1 MATLV
6 RGRRSVGLAIFG
18 IFGWMLMLLSQ
29 NGAAMIFKK
38 KLYFGGIIPFKI
50 PLRGQI
56 FEAVS
61 RDSRGDVGSVVV
73 GGAFAAVDRHLHS
86 N

>member
-1 MATLV
+1 MDVDAAQSK
-6 RGRRSVGLAIFG
+6 RSGDDIL
-18 IFGWMLMLLSQ
+18 
-29 NGAAMIFKK
+29 K

-61 RDSRGDVGSVVV
+61 RESRGRCVG

>member
-1 MATLV
+1 
-6 RGRRSVGLAIFG
+6 
-18 IFGWMLMLLSQ
+18 MLLSQ

-38 KLYFGGIIPFKI
+38 KYFGGIIPFKI

-61 RDSRGDVGSVVV
+61 RDSRGSGGV